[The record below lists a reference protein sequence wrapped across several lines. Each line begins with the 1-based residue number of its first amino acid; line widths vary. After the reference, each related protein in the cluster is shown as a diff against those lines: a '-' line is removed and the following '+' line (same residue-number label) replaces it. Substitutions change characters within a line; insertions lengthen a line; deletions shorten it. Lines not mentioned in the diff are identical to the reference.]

1 VQITFY
7 CPDRHILYDGATPDR
22 TGVGGGITVRIR
34 IAAALARRGHAV
46 RLICNCPSESLHDRV
61 RYVPLDSAGK
71 AIRCDALV
79 MHSSGGAYD
88 LSGLLTL
95 GLEARVRVLMLSGPA
110 LPKGSLELAPDSCYA
125 CSNFL
130 RPELERAGVGPGKI
144 FVTYHGVNRW
154 NRAGLLGPARDPRR
168 LIYSSHPSKGL
179 DAAREV
185 TRCLR
190 RRDPRFTLHSFG
202 GNRLWGGVD
211 ETATEEPGVV
221 YGGLVGQR
229 RMAAEFKRSAFSLQL
244 QTRLEPFGITIVEA
258 MAAGCIVVASPVG
271 SYPELIRNGENGFL
285 VEGDPADPD
294 TVERTAELIWS
305 VSRDA
310 ALMRKIRRRAYDAPM
325 EWDTVA
331 QVWGAHLEWLTGGA
345 RALEAEWARCL
356 ECGASSL
363 TLADGYHCTAC
374 GYFSRSCAPWKSNR
388 PVP

>member
-1 VQITFY
+1 MQIAFY

-34 IAAALARRGHAV
+34 IAAALARCGHAV
-46 RLICNCPSESLHDRV
+46 TLICNCPMAAIHEGV
-61 RYVPLDSAGK
+61 RYVPLDSAPDT
-71 AIRCDALV
+71 IRCDALV

-88 LSGLLTL
+88 LSGLLAKSV
-95 GLEARVRVLMLSGPA
+95 EAKVRVLMLSGPA
-110 LPKGSLELAPDSCYA
+110 LPKGAHDLAPDSFYA

-130 RPELERAGVGPGKI
+130 RPELVRQGVAPAKI
-144 FVTYHGVNRW
+144 FVSYHGVNRW
-154 NRAGLLGPARDPRR
+154 NRAGLFGPARDSRR

-185 TRCLR
+185 TRLLR
-190 RRDPRFTLHSFG
+190 QRDPRFTLHLFG

-211 ETATEEPGVV
+211 ETAAEEPGIV

-229 RMAAEFKRSAFSLQL
+229 RMAAEFQRSAFSIQL

-271 SYPELIRNGENGFL
+271 SYPELLRNGENGFL
-285 VEGDPADPD
+285 VETAQQA
-294 TVERTAELIWS
+294 AELIWN
-305 VSRDA
+305 VSRDPT
-310 ALMRKIRRRAYDAPM
+310 LMRRIRRRAYETPI

-331 QVWGAHLEWLTGGA
+331 QVWEAHFTWLDRPGG
-345 RALEAEWARCL
+345 LSQEWARCL
-356 ECGASSL
+356 ECGGACL
-363 TLADGYHCTAC
+363 LFADGYHCTAC
-374 GYFSRSCAPWKSNR
+374 GNFARSCAPWKSYL